1 MTSFLKFMVEWG
13 LWDIISFCFALVPLA
28 LIIIYLFPRK
38 GVKNFYIDAQ
48 VASHEQFP
56 RVIAVRLTNHTN
68 TPLYVLSEGFKFGS
82 AIRPSPHA
90 AKDAATARYEI
101 KFEGRQRGV
110 LSDIDVLIRPN
121 EAVATFIPVHPD
133 EPAESI
139 QESLDHRQVGHLFL
153 KVQQISTRPY
163 PFTRLNIKI

>member
-13 LWDIISFCFALVPLA
+13 VWDITSFCFTLVPLA

-38 GVKNFYIDAQ
+38 GVTNFYIDAQ
-48 VASHEQFP
+48 VTSHEQFS

-82 AIRPSPHA
+82 TIRPSPHA

-110 LSDIDVLIRPN
+110 LSDIDVLVRPN
-121 EAVATFIPVHPD
+121 EAVSTLIPLHPD
-133 EPAESI
+133 ERPESVQKSI
-139 QESLDHRQVGHLFL
+139 DQHQVGYLFL
-153 KVQQISTRPY
+153 RVQQISTRPH
-163 PFTRLNIKI
+163 PFTRLTIKI